1 MITKDLKTLEK
12 AVYKKSDVIS
22 LKTSKSIS
30 TDGLNEDIMTKHLL
44 KLNEIEDQFRSLTN
58 KFEEINFKLDKLST
72 RVTKIQSDTQL
83 RFSDLE
89 SGAINASA
97 KKQTPLPGSSK
108 PQDFGAAP
116 GYQTSNLPK
125 EQSINSVQSAQ
136 TVIAEEP
143 EKRESLLPNKPAVEQ
158 YEFAVSFMKVGDY
171 ETAEF
176 ALKEFIDKNKDHDLA
191 GSAQYWYGETFRIRQ
206 LYSDAATAYLDGY
219 QNYPKSK
226 KLQIILLKL
235 GITMVQLGEKDQG
248 CKMISGLKKEYP
260 KASKSVLQ
268 KAQYEQKNSN
278 VNLKNG
284 FKESKDLKNIFENFK
299 NKLDNLNKRKY
310 LVAISGGPDSL
321 ALAALAKAYA
331 YYNKSKFYYVL
342 IDHKIRK
349 NSSIEANKVKK
360 VIKKRQI
367 NLKIFSNKKK
377 ITKNIQAE
385 ARNIRYEILSNFC
398 KKNNIKILLTA
409 HNLEDQVETFF
420 IRLSRGSGLKGLS
433 AMKMIS
439 KINYQVNLCR
449 PLLDVKKNF

>member
-1 MITKDLKTLEK
+1 MYLKFRNYITYISVIFLFFNSFAVAEEEEIYLKAISDQIQVITKDLKTLEK
-12 AVYKKSDVIS
+12 AVYQKSDVVT
-22 LKTSKSIS
+22 LTTSKLTS

-89 SGAINASA
+89 NGNSNATA
-97 KKQTPLPGSSK
+97 KKQSPLPGSSK

-116 GYQTSNLPK
+116 GYQTTNLPK

-143 EKRESLLPNKPAVEQ
+143 EKRDSLLPDKPAAEQ

-226 KLQIILLKL
+226 KAPDNLLKL

-268 KAQYEQKNSN
+268 KAQYEQK
-278 VNLKNG
+278 K
-284 FKESKDLKNIFENFK
+284 FKC
-299 NKLDNLNKRKY
+299 
-310 LVAISGGPDSL
+310 
-321 ALAALAKAYA
+321 
-331 YYNKSKFYYVL
+331 KS
-342 IDHKIRK
+342 
-349 NSSIEANKVKK
+349 
-360 VIKKRQI
+360 
-367 NLKIFSNKKK
+367 
-377 ITKNIQAE
+377 
-385 ARNIRYEILSNFC
+385 
-398 KKNNIKILLTA
+398 
-409 HNLEDQVETFF
+409 
-420 IRLSRGSGLKGLS
+420 
-433 AMKMIS
+433 
-439 KINYQVNLCR
+439 
-449 PLLDVKKNF
+449 